1 MEKQVYNKTIKIVLF
16 GGAIATLLGALGFLL
31 WMVRSQH
38 YELIT
43 LRAAYVSDQSDLDS
57 MRKTISALSMDAQ
70 RAAIHAQRQEQA
82 LKQYEKMVEE
92 EENQFGDSIIRPD
105 YILDENDPFVA
116 SLVVSATSPD
126 GYYNTKGYYK
136 YANKTIIY
144 SDHWII
150 SYRLDFDTAWK
161 HGTTRVK
168 VGTINRNLY
177 LDSHYRFDKLGS
189 ASNSYFLSRR
199 LKLSD
204 IVSKDDIPRM
214 TALLIEP
221 FKNELDK
228 KGFKYEIKEDG
239 SLHTGFPMPKPTEN
253 FYYDKDGLHF
263 VYESYEIH
271 CGAAGSFDLCIE
283 WPLPE
288 SVVAGHRGAGT
299 RELPEGWPIPPKIAP
314 LPEKPDWDTD
324 EPVRF
329 ERILSGD
336 GILDEAL
343 NIYSGDRLSFSHDVN
358 HEHIGFM
365 KYDGDDG
372 EDSFKTVFCS
382 FEEPFDYH
390 DYLLDMKGDG
400 DYRYLILGDLSS
412 GTAATMEGYLLDV
425 KDDFAVVGEIPVREF
440 ISYPKHNPDLIFD
453 FFERMQYFGWADGG
467 YIHIKMKL
475 QKGKSPQYVET
486 EKRPFSI
493 KEFEEELLGDGILK
507 KLSSKNDTGFHFADP
522 TLLCKEVAFH
532 KLCGELFSNGELDKL
547 HDYANQM
554 GFSKEEIQKLESE
567 CMHSIHGCK
576 LFKYIQDKFK
586 NT

>member
-1 MEKQVYNKTIKIVLF
+1 MQTSSRNIKKSIVAGVFTI
-16 GGAIATLLGALGFLL
+16 LLLVLGFLL
-31 WMVRSQH
+31 WTVRSQH

-57 MRKTISALSMDAQ
+57 MRKTISALSMEAQ
-70 RAAIHAQRQEQA
+70 RAAIHAQKQEQA

-92 EENQFGDSIIRPD
+92 EKSLFGDSIIRRD

-116 SLVVSATSPD
+116 TLGNYGQHED
-126 GYYNTKGYYK
+126 GYYTSEGYYE
-136 YANKTIIY
+136 YANRSIIY

-150 SYRLDFDTAWK
+150 SYRLCFDTAWG

-168 VGTINRNLY
+168 VGTINRNAM
-177 LDSHYRFDKLGS
+177 LDSFYRFEKPGA

-204 IVSKDDIPRM
+204 IAAKDDIPRM

-288 SVVAGHRGAGT
+288 SVVWGHRGAGT
-299 RELPEGWPIPPKIAP
+299 RTLPEEWPIPPKIAP

-324 EPVRF
+324 APVRF
-329 ERILSGD
+329 ERILSED
-336 GILDEAL
+336 GIFDEAL
-343 NIYSGDRLSFSHDVN
+343 NIYSGDRLSFSHNVN

-400 DYRYLILGDLSS
+400 DYRYLILGDLST
-412 GTAATMEGYLLDV
+412 GTAAIMEGYLLDV

-440 ISYPKHNPDLIFD
+440 ISYPKHNHDLIFD
-453 FFERMQYFGWADGG
+453 FFERIQYFGWADGG

-486 EKRPFSI
+486 EKCPFSI
-493 KEFEEELLGDGILK
+493 KEFEEKLLGAEIVK
-507 KLSSKNDTGFHFADP
+507 KLSSKDDTGFHFNDP
-522 TLLCKEVAFH
+522 VLLCKEVAFH

-547 HDYANQM
+547 HDYAKQM
-554 GFSKEEIQKLESE
+554 GYSEEEIRKLENE
-567 CMHSIHGCK
+567 CMARISGCS
-576 LFKYIQDKFK
+576 LFKYVHDNFK
-586 NT
+586 NVW